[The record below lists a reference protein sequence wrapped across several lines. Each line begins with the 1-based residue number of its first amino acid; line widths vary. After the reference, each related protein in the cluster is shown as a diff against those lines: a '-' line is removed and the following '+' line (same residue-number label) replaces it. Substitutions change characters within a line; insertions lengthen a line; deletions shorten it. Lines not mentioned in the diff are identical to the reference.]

1 MEVMKKHEDAVR
13 CTRCVL
19 PDTTPHITFNDRGV
33 CNYCETYTRFNF
45 AGEHALMRR
54 LNVHRSKAKRFECI
68 VNISGGRD
76 SSYALLKVVKDYG
89 MKALAV
95 NYENPFTDEQ
105 ARSNIRNMTETL
117 NVPLY
122 TFRHKSNIHESMLK
136 NNIKTWFRKPSPAMV
151 PMICVGCKI
160 IWKHILEVAKNHD
173 ISLIVCGGNPFEY
186 TSYKKESLNVSRDV
200 SLRTYYMKYL
210 RGLIK
215 EALRNIAYLKPQH
228 IPTLLKGY
236 VFAHQYALGP
246 RWLAANIEVLD
257 LFHFIRWN
265 EKEVVSRITKELK
278 WDYPRELRSTWRFD
292 CRIAH
297 LKDYMYMKTIRMT
310 EKDDFYAKMVREGL
324 ISRTEALKRLA
335 SENHV
340 HMEIVDEFLDQQ
352 GLAPKYFLT

>member
-1 MEVMKKHEDAVR
+1 MKKHQAAVR

-19 PDTTPHITFNDRGV
+19 PDTTPNITFNDRGI
-33 CNYCETYTRFNF
+33 CNYCETYTRFEF
-45 AGEHALMRR
+45 AGEQTLKRR
-54 LNVHRSKAKRFECI
+54 LNAHRSKAKRFECI

-89 MKALAV
+89 MKTLAA
-95 NYENPFTDEQ
+95 NYENPFTDKQ
-105 ARSNIRNMTETL
+105 AQSNIKNMTEAL

-122 TFRHKSNIHESMLK
+122 TFRHKSNIHESILK
-136 NNIKTWFRKPSPAMV
+136 NNIKTWFQKPSPAMV
-151 PMICVGCKI
+151 PMICIGCKI
-160 IWKHILEVAKNHD
+160 IWKHILQVARKHD

-200 SLRTYYMKYL
+200 SLSTYYMKYL
-210 RGLIK
+210 RGLVK
-215 EALRNIAYLKPQH
+215 ESLRNIAYLKPQH

-236 VFAHQYALGP
+236 IFAHQYALGP
-246 RWLAANIEVLD
+246 RRLAANIEVLD

-265 EKEVVSRITKELK
+265 EKEVVSRITKELN

-297 LKDYMYMKTIRMT
+297 LKDYMYMKTIGMT
-310 EKDDFYAKMVREGL
+310 EKDDFYAKMVREGM

-335 SENHV
+335 LENHV
-340 HMEIVDEFLDQQ
+340 HMEIVAEFLEQQ
-352 GLAPKYFLT
+352 GLASKYFLT